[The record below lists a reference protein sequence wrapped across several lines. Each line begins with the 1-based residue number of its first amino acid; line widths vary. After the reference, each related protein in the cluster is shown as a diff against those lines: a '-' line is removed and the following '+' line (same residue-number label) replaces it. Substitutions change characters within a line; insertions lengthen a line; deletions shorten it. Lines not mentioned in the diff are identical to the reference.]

1 MSAPA
6 YRSQVPHH
14 DLVVIGTGSGNL
26 VVDDA
31 FAHLDVAIV
40 EQEPRFGGTCLNTG
54 CIPTKMLA
62 HTAEVVDTVRAA
74 GRYDVDAALHG
85 MRWTDVRDRV
95 VGRIAPIAR
104 DGRQGR
110 IDTPWI
116 TVHTGHARF
125 TGPRALDVDGTAVT
139 ADRIVL
145 ATGSRPLVPPPVVE
159 SGLPYDTSDTVLQR
173 DRPPRRLAVLGGG
186 YIAAELAHVFA
197 AAGAEI
203 VLVEKAGLLQ
213 QQDET
218 VAEEYTALV
227 RERYDL
233 RLGREATGVSGEPDA
248 LRLELDDGSV
258 VEADA
263 LLVAVGRTP
272 NGDLMDL
279 GAGGVEV
286 DDRGLVVVDAHRRTT
301 AEGVWAL
308 GDVCQGVPLKHVAN
322 REAEVVR
329 HNLLHPDGLVSAG
342 HDLVP
347 SAVFT
352 SPQIAQVGATEQELR
367 EAGTD
372 HRVGIARYS
381 DTAYGWAMED
391 TTGFC
396 KVLLD
401 PAAGTVLGAHLMGP
415 QAPTLVQPLV
425 LAATLGIPARTLVE
439 RPYWIHPALTE
450 VVQQALLAALRPDAG

>member
-1 MSAPA
+1 
-6 YRSQVPHH
+6 VPHH
-14 DLVVIGTGSGNL
+14 DLVVIGSGSGNL

-31 FAHLDVAIV
+31 FSHLDVAFV

-62 HTAEVVDTVRAA
+62 HTAEVADTVRGA
-74 GRYDVDAALHG
+74 GRFDVDAALHAV
-85 MRWTDVRDRV
+85 RWADVRDRV
-95 VGRIAPIAR
+95 TGRLGPLAR

-110 IDTPWI
+110 LDTPWI

-125 TGPRALDVDGTAVT
+125 TGPLALDVDGTAVT

-145 ATGSRPLVPPPVVE
+145 ATGSRPVVPPPVAG
-159 SGLPYDTSDTVLQR
+159 SGLPYDTSDTVLRR
-173 DRPPRRLAVLGGG
+173 DRVPRRLAVLGGG

-203 VLVEKAGLLQ
+203 TVIERAGLLQ

-218 VAEEYTALV
+218 VVREYTALV

-233 RLGREATGVSGEPDA
+233 RLGRELTGLSGEPGA
-248 LRLELDDGSV
+248 LRLELDDGGT

-263 LLVAVGRTP
+263 LLVAVGRRP

-279 GAGGVEV
+279 DAGGVEV
-286 DDRGLVVVDAHRRTT
+286 DDHGLVVVDAHRRTT

-322 REAEVVR
+322 REAQVVR
-329 HNLLHPDGLVSAG
+329 HNLLHPDDLVATG
-342 HDLVP
+342 HEVVP

-352 SPQIAQVGATEQELR
+352 SPQIAQVGATGQELR
-367 EAGTD
+367 EAGTA
-372 HRVGIARYS
+372 HRTGFARYA
-381 DTAYGWAMED
+381 DTAYGWALED

-401 PAAGTVLGAHLMGP
+401 PVTGAVLGAHVMGP
-415 QAPTLVQPLV
+415 QAPALVQPLV

-450 VVQQALLAALRPDAG
+450 VVQQALLDALGADPE

>member
-1 MSAPA
+1 MAGSSAPA
-6 YRSQVPHH
+6 YRAWVPHH

-31 FAHLDVAIV
+31 FSHLDVAFV
-40 EQEPRFGGTCLNTG
+40 EQEARFGGTCLNTG

-62 HTAEVVDTVRAA
+62 HTAGVADTVAGA
-74 GRYDVDAALHG
+74 GRYDVDAALRG
-85 MRWTDVRDRV
+85 VRWTDVRDRV
-95 VGRIAPIAR
+95 VGRLEPIAR

-110 IDTPWI
+110 VDTPWI

-125 TGPRALDVDGTAVT
+125 TGPLALDVDGTAVT
-139 ADRIVL
+139 ADRLVL
-145 ATGSRPLVPPPVVE
+145 ATGSRPLVPPPVAG
-159 SGLPYDTSDTVLQR
+159 SGLPYETSGTIVRR

-186 YIAAELAHVFA
+186 YVAAELAHVFA

-203 VLVEKAGLLQ
+203 VMIEKAGLLQ

-218 VAEEYTALV
+218 VVEEYTALV

-233 RLGREATGVSGEPDA
+233 RLGREATGLSGEPGA
-248 LRLELDDGSV
+248 LRLELDDGSA
-258 VEADA
+258 VEADT
-263 LLVAVGRTP
+263 LLLAVGRVP
-272 NGDLMDL
+272 NGDRMDL
-279 GAGGVEV
+279 DAGGIEV
-286 DDRGLVVVDAHRRTT
+286 DDRGLVVVDAHQRTT
-301 AEGVWAL
+301 ADGVWAL

-329 HNLLHPDGLVSAG
+329 HNLLHPDDLVSAG
-342 HDLVP
+342 HDPVP

-352 SPQIAQVGATEQELR
+352 SPQIAQVGATGQELR
-367 EAGTD
+367 GAGTE
-372 HRVGIARYS
+372 HRTGLARYA

-401 PAAGTVLGAHLMGP
+401 PAAGTVLGAHVLGP
-415 QAPTLVQPLV
+415 QAPTLIQPLV

-450 VVQQALLAALRPDAG
+450 VVQQALLDAL